1 MALKIGFVDGN
12 VFHAHDALQTL
23 HFHHGVHEQKRVAM
37 RQNLLNLHNIHDH
50 FAVSVAAH
58 PLGSDW
64 QESRENSNYKRT
76 AALAIRALPRR
87 GPQRQDRRASAGAR
101 HSTLPCLEAAAS
113 MAAAMADS
121 PLPLTLLGALKPR
134 LPEMLRLLRRFVTTE
149 SPSLAKAAAD
159 RCSRVIA
166 KEWQEQGLHVE
177 RLPQKHRGDHLRV
190 TYRPKSHAAGQLL
203 VLGHYDTV
211 YSTGTLKE
219 VPFRI
224 SGNKAYGPGTFDMKA
239 GIVQA
244 LFALETL
251 QRSNVKMRKQAVF
264 LWTSDEEIG
273 SESSRRYFE
282 AEARRSDAVLVLEP
296 SFGPRGLLKTAR
308 KGVGEAELIV
318 HGRASH
324 AGLAPQEGI
333 NAIHELA
340 RQLGRIEKWNDLRR
354 GLTINAGVIEGGTR
368 TNVIPERARAVL
380 DLRALRVSDMR
391 DLEVRLH
398 DLRPLQTGARL
409 EITGGFDRP
418 PLEHKMSESLFARA
432 QFVAKEM
439 NLSLGECTVG
449 GGSDGNFTAALG
461 IPTLDGLGAVGDGAH
476 SSREHILINTMPTRA
491 ALLAALLAA
500 N

>member
-1 MALKIGFVDGN
+1 MPDVNLSRKL
-12 VFHAHDALQTL
+12 LQL
-23 HFHHGVHEQKRVAM
+23 
-37 RQNLLNLHNIHDH
+37 
-50 FAVSVAAH
+50 
-58 PLGSDW
+58 
-64 QESRENSNYKRT
+64 
-76 AALAIRALPRR
+76 
-87 GPQRQDRRASAGAR
+87 
-101 HSTLPCLEAAAS
+101 
-113 MAAAMADS
+113 
-121 PLPLTLLGALKPR
+121 LKPR
-134 LPEMLRLLRRFVTTE
+134 LPQMLATLRQFVTAE
-149 SPSLAKAAAD
+149 SPSLEKAAAD
-159 RCSRVIA
+159 RCCGIIA
-166 KEWQEQGLHVE
+166 AEWSKHCARVE
-177 RLPQKHRGDHLRV
+177 RIAQKHRGDLLRI
-190 TYRPKSHAAGQLL
+190 TYTPNKLRPLSQLL

-211 YSTGTLKE
+211 YSTGTLAKM
-219 VPFRI
+219 PFRI
-224 SGNKAYGPGTFDMKA
+224 KGGKAYGPGTFDMKT

-244 LFALETL
+244 LFALHAL
-251 QRSNVKMRKQAVF
+251 QQTKTRLGKRIVF

-273 SESSRRYFE
+273 SEASRKLFE
-282 AEARRSDAVLVLEP
+282 KEAHHSDAVFVLEP

-308 KGVGEAELIV
+308 KGVGQAELIV

-354 GLTINAGVIEGGTR
+354 GLTINAGTIEGGTR

-398 DLRPLQTGARL
+398 DLRAIQTGARL

-432 QFVAKEM
+432 QLLAKEM

-476 SSREHILINTMPTRA
+476 SSREHVLINTMPVRS
-491 ALLAALLAA
+491 ALLAALLASC
-500 N
+500 